1 MPTGSEVDIMNFDKN
16 SPKLLN
22 ILDWKDFSLELLR
35 LDFKRVG
42 MFAYLP
48 KSVVS
53 FLGLDK
59 KQNRDLVA
67 FLDSTGE
74 YNFLIITSD
83 KDLVEMLKPL
93 ILEKRQR
100 AEKLREKLKMQLE
113 GEKEATKAKE
123 ILSNEAIR

>member
-1 MPTGSEVDIMNFDKN
+1 MNFNKN
-16 SPKLLN
+16 NTKLPY

-48 KSVVS
+48 KNVVS

-74 YNFLIITSD
+74 YNFLVVTSD
-83 KDLVEMLKPL
+83 KNLVELLKPL
-93 ILEKRQR
+93 ILQKRQR
-100 AEKLREKLKMQLE
+100 AEQIQKQLKAELQAE
-113 GEKEATKAKE
+113 QQAETEA
-123 ILSNEAIR
+123 EASDV